1 MIFSMRILI
10 TSTMGHCKYGREY
23 PSTIFASV
31 LFLFSAFIQFM
42 ILSMRIF
49 LTITM
54 RQGKY
59 AIKILSAMLTIILSH
74 NIKFIT

>member
-1 MIFSMRILI
+1 MIFPIRILI

-49 LTITM
+49 LAITM
-54 RQGKY
+54 RQGKKKGHSTTFFL
-59 AIKILSAMLTIILSH
+59 IHSVGLW
-74 NIKFIT
+74 